1 MKYGSKLFLLLALT
15 ALLGWGCQ
23 SMAPTGALGGS
34 SANSS
39 NLVINFEG
47 TPATVVNPFLAEA
60 GVPGNVVQ
68 SPGNISVDVAG
79 GVTFDGIVSPGANGT
94 AHAYQVSGPVTG
106 SICQMI
112 ITLDTKSTSGYYNAS
127 LFKGVQFYMRV
138 MTDDNCTSRQ
148 FSIPIAQTMPVTN
161 GGTCLSGCYDH
172 FGYTYQGTGG
182 KWQLYALNFSSLT
195 RNSYGSAVN
204 PPTLTGSNLAQ
215 FVQLQWQENGGGS
228 SNADFGIDEVQFY

>member
-1 MKYGSKLFLLLALT
+1 M
-15 ALLGWGCQ
+15 C
-23 SMAPTGALGGS
+23 P
-34 SANSS
+34 
-39 NLVINFEG
+39 V
-47 TPATVVNPFLAEA
+47 
-60 GVPGNVVQ
+60 
-68 SPGNISVDVAG
+68 
-79 GVTFDGIVSPGANGT
+79 GVTFEGIVSPGANGT
-94 AHAYQVSGPVTG
+94 AHAYQMSGPVTG

-112 ITLDTKSTSGYYNAS
+112 IKLDTGSASGYYNAS

-138 MTDDNCTSRQ
+138 MPDDTCTSRQ

-182 KWQLYALNFSSLT
+182 NWQLYALNFSSLT
-195 RNSYGSAVN
+195 RSSYGSAVN

-215 FVQLQWQENGGGS
+215 FVQLQWQQNGGGS